1 MMHLQTGEVVMTV
14 DRSAMETMRKVE
26 AEGRK
31 ILVGVEKTLYGG
43 CCGAVEE
50 VSLRIQIRDDVGDS
64 LRLGGSPPVYI
75 DAEGLS
81 LVRSRGGHFTIYADE
96 KGELYSDQ

>member
-1 MMHLQTGEVVMTV
+1 MVDAQTEEVTIRV
-14 DRSAMETMRKVE
+14 DQSAREILRRVE
-26 AEGRK
+26 GDGRK
-31 ILVGVEKTLYGG
+31 LLIGVEKALYGG

-50 VSLRIQIRDDVGDS
+50 VSLRIQITDDVGGS